1 MTQRLAT
8 ALTTK
13 YTDESVLNLD
23 GWCSV
28 YIFILG
34 LLIMS
39 KAEHDENLSV
49 WRNLSGT
56 SET

>member
-49 WRNLSGT
+49 W
-56 SET
+56 